1 MEVNSMSQDRAQG
14 KYIQAKGKAKEEL
27 GKLIGD
33 RSTEWSGKLD
43 QVKGKVQEKLGA
55 AKDTRRFADGRVR

>member
-1 MEVNSMSQDRAQG
+1 MTQERAQG
-14 KYIQAKGKAKEEL
+14 KYNKGKGKVKEEL

-43 QVKGKVQEKLGA
+43 QVKGDVQEKLGQA
-55 AKDTRRFADGRVR
+55 RDTRRFADGRVR